1 MNKEKALLKF
11 FDISRPTLY
20 KWKRDKR
27 PVAVFIDKYLNHND
41 VLEFLQTGAI
51 MRYETPNTSSEFLE
65 LFKNKYLNFIHQKMR
80 FINSLSKYQLQ
91 FYFSYLFFIK
101 AKHHQFS
108 IHSHP
113 FYASLSRFAL
123 DNKQDAHKN
132 DKDSLHIVYDIVD
145 FLENEKMW
153 DYFVY
158 VVENDFKPFIQG
170 INLNYYFLEDGI
182 TEKVNLDKIAQ
193 KNDITDQE
201 LDEIIENYKSPL
213 GVAGL
218 DHYYLYHEYNHKLL
232 KALKTIK
239 SK

>member
-1 MNKEKALLKF
+1 MLSTKDISNLLLFTPQGVNKWKKENRPIIGLLEKYFNKEDLE
-11 FDISRPTLY
+11 
-20 KWKRDKR
+20 
-27 PVAVFIDKYLNHND
+27 
-41 VLEFLQTGAI
+41 EFLETGAI

-65 LFKNKYLNFIHQKMR
+65 VFKNKYLNFVDQKMR
-80 FINSLSKYQLQ
+80 FINSLSEYQLQ

-101 AKHHQFS
+101 AKHHQFI

-158 VVENDFKPFIQG
+158 VAENDFKPFIQG
-170 INLNYYFLEDGI
+170 INLNDYFLEDGI
-182 TEKVNLDKIAQ
+182 TEKINPDE
-193 KNDITDQE
+193 ITD
-201 LDEIIENYKSPL
+201 NYKSPL
-213 GVAGL
+213 SVAGL
-218 DHYYLYHEYNHKLL
+218 DHYYLYHQYNHKLL
-232 KALKTIK
+232 KALNG
-239 SK
+239 

>member
-1 MNKEKALLKF
+1 MRDTICKFCDIGQKSYYHWKNKLHTPIISLLEKYFTKEDLE
-11 FDISRPTLY
+11 
-20 KWKRDKR
+20 
-27 PVAVFIDKYLNHND
+27 
-41 VLEFLQTGAI
+41 EFLETGAI
-51 MRYETPNTSSEFLE
+51 MRYEIPNTSSEFLE
-65 LFKNKYLNFIHQKMR
+65 VFKNKYLNFLHQKMR
-80 FINSLSKYQLQ
+80 LINSLSEYQLQ

-101 AKHHQFS
+101 VKHHQFI

-123 DNKQDAHKN
+123 DNNQDAHKN

-158 VVENDFKPFIQG
+158 VVQNDFKPFIQG
-170 INLNYYFLEDGI
+170 INLNDYFLEDGI

-193 KNDITDQE
+193 KNDIADQK

-232 KALKTIK
+232 SALKTIK